1 MASVAILVNG
11 LPGAG
16 KSALGA
22 ELAALLGCPLL
33 SKDTLVR
40 SLTDMVGPM
49 IPAPALGAIAMDTM
63 WRMAA
68 AIDAGVVVDAVWL
81 AERDRGFLEAG
92 LATAGTA
99 RAVEIWCDIDE
110 TEARRRL
117 SERSP
122 SDERGLRF
130 WDEHGANAAPVGVTP
145 VIRVSTA
152 ERVDIAE
159 LVQEIAAHFVEPIDR
174 LSTPA

>member
-16 KSALGA
+16 KSTLGA

-33 SKDTLVR
+33 SKDALVQ

-49 IPAPALGAIAMDTM
+49 IPRQALGAIAMDTM
-63 WRMAA
+63 WRLAA
-68 AIDAGVVVDAVWL
+68 AVEAGVVLDAVWL
-81 AERDRGFLEAG
+81 ADRDRALLEAG

-110 TEARRRL
+110 TAARRRL
-117 SERSP
+117 SERAP

-130 WDEHGANAAPVGVTP
+130 WDEHAAAAAPVAVTP
-145 VIRVSTA
+145 VIRVDTSD
-152 ERVDIAE
+152 RVDIAE
-159 LVQEIAAHFVEPIDR
+159 LVQEVAAHFV
-174 LSTPA
+174 